1 MNNKNVSLT
10 PTTDAE
16 ELSTLLLFYT
26 QSSTDLYNFDQDET
40 VKRIAENM
48 KEEIERN
55 YLQGISSSVVNSL
68 GFLAYAWKAG
78 SARMLN
84 FFLRAGE
91 MYFNFLH
98 SPNEKSGELQLNLYM
113 Y

>member
-1 MNNKNVSLT
+1 MNNKNVPLT

-40 VKRIAENM
+40 VKRIAEYM

-84 FFLRAGE
+84 FFYGRERCISISSTAPTKKAG
-91 MYFNFLH
+91 NC
-98 SPNEKSGELQLNLYM
+98 S
-113 Y
+113 